1 NQLLT
6 ELDGLEERKDVYV
19 IAATNRYEIIDPAVL
34 RPGRLDK
41 TVYVGLPS
49 KEDIK
54 QIIEKVTRN
63 GAKPPFASDVDLEK
77 IIDKTVNYSG
87 ADATALVR
95 EAALIKLLQATS
107 HIFEETKMETER
119 EEEVFV
125 TMSHFE
131 RALKRIKS
139 SVSDRDL
146 KYYQNMKSKLE
157 NEE

>member
-1 NQLLT
+1 M
-6 ELDGLEERKDVYV
+6 YV

-95 EAALIKLLQATS
+95 EAALI
-107 HIFEETKMETER
+107 R
-119 EEEVFV
+119 V
-125 TMSHFE
+125 
-131 RALKRIKS
+131 
-139 SVSDRDL
+139 
-146 KYYQNMKSKLE
+146 
-157 NEE
+157 